1 MKNYKISK
9 LLKDSTV
16 SIFVA
21 KKWIDVNGL
30 SSSQYSVNKNLRFKS
45 SMLRSDCDYS
55 DVYIVVKGRISVT
68 GTDTANRRNK
78 KLTFKNNAPF
88 RSRISKVNN
97 TFLDNA
103 EDLDIVTPMYNSL
116 KHSDNF
122 SVPSGRL

>member
-30 SSSQYSVNKNLRFKS
+30 SSSQYSVNKNVRFKS

-68 GTDTANRRNK
+68 GTDTTNRRNK

-116 KHSDNF
+116 KQ
-122 SVPSGRL
+122 